1 MPKTEYLTAPL
12 KTDKM
17 PPGVPYIVGNE
28 AAERFSYYG
37 MNSILVVFMT
47 HYLLN
52 AQGQKDLMT
61 EPEADGW
68 YHTFV
73 SCLYFLPI
81 LGAFFGDAILGK
93 YRTILYVSIIYCFG
107 HLTLAINHTRIG
119 LLVGLVLIALG
130 AGGIK
135 PCVSANVGDQFGVSN
150 QHLLTRVFSWF
161 YFSIN
166 FGSAFSTM
174 LIPWMLEPYR
184 PDSSTA
190 NWPPWAVSLLE
201 KLHGPEIAFGTPG
214 ILMLLA
220 TIVFWLGRKKFVHLP
235 PAGLKNYLREIC
247 QAENL
252 KAIGNLFIIV
262 PFAAIF
268 WGLWQQN
275 FSSWVLQAEKM
286 NRHLFRHE
294 WLAAQIQTVN
304 PIFILTML
312 PLFSYVIYPAIER
325 IFRLTPLR
333 KIGIGLFVTALS
345 FLIVAFIQLR
355 IDAGG
360 KPHILWQILAFLVLT
375 AGEIMVSV
383 THLEFAYTQA
393 PKKLKSL
400 VMCTYLWAI
409 SLGNVFTAVVNF
421 VIQYAHPKS
430 APQIDANYFF
440 FFVAVMV
447 VTAILFLFFARFY
460 KGKTYIQDEAQPQ
473 PA

>member
-1 MPKTEYLTAPL
+1 
-12 KTDKM
+12 M

-52 AQGQKDLMT
+52 AQGQPDLMS
-61 EPEADGW
+61 EPQADGW

-73 SCLYFLPI
+73 SCLYFLPV

-119 LLVGLVLIALG
+119 LVIGLMLIAVG

-135 PCVSANVGDQFGVSN
+135 PCVSANVGDQFGASN

-166 FGSAFSTM
+166 FGSAFSTL
-174 LIPWMLEPYR
+174 LIPWMLDSYQV
-184 PDSSTA
+184 PDSCRAT
-190 NWPPWAVSLLE
+190 WPSWLVTFLE
-201 KLHGPEIAFGTPG
+201 KIHGPDIAFGTPG
-214 ILMLLA
+214 ILMFIA
-220 TIVFWLGRKKFVHLP
+220 TVVFWLGRKRFVHLP
-235 PAGLKNYLREIC
+235 PTGLKAYLKEIG
-247 QAENL
+247 QPENL
-252 KAIGNLFIIV
+252 RAIGNLFIIV

-286 NRHLFRHE
+286 DRHLFGVD
-294 WLAAQIQTVN
+294 WKAAQIQTVN
-304 PIFILTML
+304 PVFILTML

-325 IFRLTPLR
+325 VYRLTSLR
-333 KIGIGLFVTALS
+333 KIGIGLFVAAGA
-345 FLIVAFIQLR
+345 FLIVALIQLR

-360 KPHILWQILAFLVLT
+360 QPHILWQILAFLVLT
-375 AGEIMVSV
+375 AAEILVSV

-409 SLGNVFTAVVNF
+409 SLGNVFTAIVNF
-421 VIQYAHPKS
+421 VIQMRNRGSNPKL
-430 APQIDANYFF
+430 DANYFF
-440 FFVAVMV
+440 FFVAVMI

-460 KGKTYIQDEAQPQ
+460 KGKTYIQDEGQPQ
-473 PA
+473 SG